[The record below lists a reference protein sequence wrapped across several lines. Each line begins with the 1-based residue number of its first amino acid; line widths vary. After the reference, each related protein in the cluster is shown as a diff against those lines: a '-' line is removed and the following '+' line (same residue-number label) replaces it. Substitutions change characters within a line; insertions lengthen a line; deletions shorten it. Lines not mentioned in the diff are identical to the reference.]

1 MATTIQ
7 ISQELQ
13 KELMERKFSDSE
25 TYEEV
30 IWDVLEDTME
40 ISEETK
46 NDIEQARKEIAEG
59 KHYTLKQ
66 IKQEMKD

>member
-1 MATTIQ
+1 
-7 ISQELQ
+7 
-13 KELMERKFSDSE
+13 MERKFSDSE